1 MSEDKTQETSTPVE
15 AKEEVQQETKQEN
28 KQETKSFTQEQL
40 DNIVQTR
47 IMAERRKYE
56 KKIEEE
62 NKQKADILKQKEL
75 EEAKT
80 KQDLEKIMQDRIQE
94 KDQEINKY
102 KLGLKKEKIDI
113 IFHAAAYKHVPLVEE
128 NICESVKNNVFGTF
142 ILAEAVINHNVSNFV
157 LISSDKAV
165 RSTNIMGATKRLAE
179 ICVQSIYDNQSKQS
193 KFAIVRFGNVLQSS
207 GSVIPKFKK
216 QIKEGGPITLTHPD
230 VTRYFMT
237 TTEAAQ
243 LVIQA
248 GAMGKSSEVFVLDMG
263 ESVKI
268 KDLI

>member
-94 KDQEINKY
+94 KDQEISKY
-102 KLGLKKEKIDI
+102 KLNLKKEKIDNSI
-113 IFHAAAYKHVPLVEE
+113 L
-128 NICESVKNNVFGTF
+128 SVASKNRAINPQQVVSLLEREVKLNDDGRIEVLDNNSNVRYNPKGELLTIEDRVKEFLDANPHFRQGS
-142 ILAEAVINHNVSNFV
+142 LSG
-157 LISSDKAV
+157 SGS
-165 RSTNIMGATKRLAE
+165 
-179 ICVQSIYDNQSKQS
+179 
-193 KFAIVRFGNVLQSS
+193 QSS
-207 GSVIPKFKK
+207 VEGKTVKPFK
-216 QIKEGGPITLTHPD
+216 
-230 VTRYFMT
+230 
-237 TTEAAQ
+237 
-243 LVIQA
+243 IQD
-248 GAMGKSSEVFVLDMG
+248 LDMSKP
-263 ESVKI
+263 EDRSKYAEYRKERDSKPTQI
-268 KDLI
+268 NLTNK